1 MTSTASACRLRIG
14 YSFWGF
20 LGSGVIDTPD
30 GGRSHR
36 RTLIEGLIAA
46 GHEVVFL
53 QANRDLTEAGT
64 DLRGT
69 YTWADGLPDIDV
81 LILEWRWPI
90 PGRNTTPCGQPGHTC
105 DLHRQRELL
114 GHYTERGL
122 PTILWDK
129 DQRLP
134 ADDHLRSWS
143 ALTVAE
149 PALHPNPG
157 AYSLLFPI
165 ADDALDTF
173 DPVAAAAGARRWP
186 LVYVGNQYDRD
197 DAFDT
202 YFAPAAARHAH
213 RVAGK
218 WTDIRRWP
226 HVRFAGRVPF
236 TAVERL
242 YRDAVSTVL
251 LLPERYARRGHMT
264 QRIFEAVLAGCLPLA
279 PSTIRS
285 AARFVPTSLHLTSG
299 TDTADRVAQ
308 LFGMPER
315 HRAELLDA
323 CAKRLELFR
332 LSTQLAHL
340 DALLPTAR
348 SQLTRLAP

>member
-1 MTSTASACRLRIG
+1 MTRTTTASGLRIG

-20 LGSGVIDTPD
+20 LGPGVTDTPD

-36 RTLIEGLIAA
+36 RTLINGLIAA
-46 GHEVVFL
+46 GHQVVFL

-64 DLRGT
+64 DLRET

-114 GHYTERGL
+114 DHYTEQGL

-134 ADDHLRSWS
+134 ADDQLRRHPSI
-143 ALTVAE
+143 TVAE
-149 PALHPNPG
+149 PALHPSSG
-157 AYSLLFPI
+157 AHSLLFPI
-165 ADDALDTF
+165 ADEALDFF
-173 DPVAAAAGARRWP
+173 DPRAVTAARQWP

-197 DAFDT
+197 AAFDT

-218 WTDIRRWP
+218 WTDTDRWP

-236 TAVERL
+236 SAVEDL

-264 QRIFEAVLAGCLPLA
+264 QRIFEAVLAGCLPLT
-279 PSTIRS
+279 PVTIRS
-285 AARFVPTSLHLTSG
+285 AARFVPTSLHVTSG
-299 TDTADRVAQ
+299 SDTADRVSR
-308 LFGMPER
+308 LMDMPEQ
-315 HRAELLDA
+315 HREDLIRA
-323 CAKRLELFR
+323 CAARLELFR
-332 LSTQLAHL
+332 LSTQLDHL
-340 DALLPTAR
+340 DALLPAAR
-348 SQLTRLAP
+348 TELTSLAP